1 MWTSRTLRT
10 FNLEEVV
17 NFEDHIEDL
26 LDIVDIKDLLNLAE
40 LVDFVDHMDLL
51 AFADLAR
58 LTLDSGPL

>member
-40 LVDFVDHMDLL
+40 LVNLVYHMALLDLVGL
-51 AFADLAR
+51 C
-58 LTLDSGPL
+58 